1 MAWQRLQK
9 SKNYMENIML
19 LPQSLYFDVSPSEK
33 WKCARCVKR
42 KNLANHNIVPW
53 GPKNVK
59 SAEHSLCVRA
69 ALLAKFS
76 LVSLNFR
83 ENKTLMG
90 ASEPHSRVHIYT
102 VAAGWLLLLLFSF
115 YFSYLLLLVMHRIR
129 ACPEWLMSFA
139 ATCHP
144 VHGVNQ
150 VLIFQYTHTLGRS
163 LAWMRLRRVF
173 LLWADGCAPP
183 TATGPIASNSSLQ
196 IWLIWWN
203 FDYNSRIVNWMLTA
217 SCDVSIEQSWDWN
230 LTFYPKFWEVY
241 SRKFVIK

>member
-1 MAWQRLQK
+1 M
-9 SKNYMENIML
+9 
-19 LPQSLYFDVSPSEK
+19 PS
-33 WKCARCVKR
+33 
-42 KNLANHNIVPW
+42 

-59 SAEHSLCVRA
+59 SAEHSLSVRSA
-69 ALLAKFS
+69 VLAKCVVRS
-76 LVSLNFR
+76 LCVSLKFR

-90 ASEPHSRVHIYT
+90 ASEPHSRVHT
-102 VAAGWLLLLLFSF
+102 HRVAAGWLLLLLLFSF
-115 YFSYLLLLVMHRIR
+115 YFSYLLLLAMHRIR

-150 VLIFQYTHTLGRS
+150 VLIFQYTHTHTHTLGRS

-173 LLWADGCAPP
+173 LLWTVGCAPP

-203 FDYNSRIVNWMLTA
+203 SDYKTLA
-217 SCDVSIEQSWDWN
+217 
-230 LTFYPKFWEVY
+230 
-241 SRKFVIK
+241 